1 MKSNGADC
9 TITFLGAKNMTKGKS
24 KSINK
29 RVVRAREYHK
39 LIMDNYD
46 TLATREK
53 MQGRVMRRNWG
64 CGGCL

>member
-1 MKSNGADC
+1 
-9 TITFLGAKNMTKGKS
+9 MTKGKS

-39 LIMDNYD
+39 LIMYNYD

-53 MQGRVMRRNWG
+53 MQGRVRRRNWG
-64 CGGCL
+64 GGRCL